1 MSAEARGRSAQIR
14 PGARPLR
21 GRGASLWAYIGVMPI
36 LLLLFIAVSVAATGF
51 DLYLRARQAAYV
63 ASHRGAVPPAFAG
76 AVTLEEHQR
85 AADYERARLRL
96 GAAASVFGLAVAVGW
111 AVFGYDALYGW
122 VAGALPPGIP
132 RGVAFLVAAGAVS
145 SLLGLPFALLR
156 TFGIEAR
163 FGFNRTT
170 PGRFALD
177 RIKGWALSLALSA
190 PLLAGLLW
198 LMRQPPVAGVPWWAW
213 AWLGLMAL
221 MLGLMDLYPRVI
233 APMFNR
239 FTPLEGPLRTRI
251 EGLLERCGFQAGGL
265 FVMDASRRS
274 AHGNAY
280 FSGLGRSKR
289 IVLFDTL
296 IASNPE
302 AELEAV
308 LAHELGHFKLNHIL
322 LGLLQSAALTLVG
335 LFCIGWLLRQP
346 WLLPGFGIAHQDD
359 ALALVVGVLVV
370 QMAGPLLGIMAN
382 WVSRRHEYQADDFA
396 RRLVGVEP
404 MAGALLRLSRDN
416 ASTLTTD
423 PLYALVNFSHP
434 PVPLR
439 VARLREA

>member
-1 MSAEARGRSAQIR
+1 MPTLLILFVVVS
-14 PGARPLR
+14 
-21 GRGASLWAYIGVMPI
+21 IGTT
-36 LLLLFIAVSVAATGF
+36 AF
-51 DLYLRARQAAYV
+51 DLMLRARQAAHV
-63 ASHRGAVPPAFAG
+63 ARHRGVVPAAFADSVSL
-76 AVTLEEHQR
+76 AEHQR

-96 GAAASVFGLAVAVGW
+96 GAAASLFGLVVALGW
-111 AVFGYDALYGW
+111 ATFGYDALYG
-122 VAGALPPGIP
+122 ALADRIP
-132 RGVAFLVAAGAVS
+132 SGLTRSVLFLIAAGAVS
-145 SLLGLPFALLR
+145 SALNLPFALLR
-156 TFGIEAR
+156 TFGIEQR

-170 PGRFALD
+170 LGAFALD
-177 RIKGWALSLALSA
+177 RLKGGALSLALGV
-190 PLLAGLLW
+190 PLLYGLLW
-198 LMRQPPVAGVPWWAW
+198 LMARPGLWWLW
-213 AWLGLMAL
+213 AWLGLVL
-221 MLGLMDLYPRVI
+221 IMLAMMDAYPRWI

-251 EGLLERCGFQAGGL
+251 EGLLRRCGFEASGL

-296 IASNPE
+296 IAGNSE

-322 LGLLQSAALTLVG
+322 FGLLQSAAL
-335 LFCIGWLLRQP
+335 LFLALFAVGWLSKQP
-346 WLLPGFGIAHQDD
+346 WLLPSFGIVHRDD

-370 QMAGPLLGIMAN
+370 QVAGPALGIMAN
-382 WVSRRHEYQADDFA
+382 WISRRHEYQADDFA
-396 RRLVGVEP
+396 RRMVGAEP
-404 MAGALLRLSRDN
+404 MVSALLRLSRDN

-439 VARLREA
+439 VQRLREAKQPA

>member
-1 MSAEARGRSAQIR
+1 M
-14 PGARPLR
+14 
-21 GRGASLWAYIGVMPI
+21 MPT
-36 LLLLFIAVSVAATGF
+36 LLLLFVAVSAAATGF
-51 DLYLRARQAAYV
+51 DLMLRRRQSAHVAR
-63 ASHRGAVPPAFAG
+63 HRGAVPSAFAA
-76 AVTLEEHQR
+76 AVTLAEHQR

-96 GAAASVFGLAVAVGW
+96 GSAASVFGLVVALGW
-111 AVFGYDALYGW
+111 AAFGYDALYGR
-122 VAGALPPGIP
+122 VATLVPEGLA
-132 RGVAFLVAAGAVS
+132 RSVAFLIAAGAIS
-145 SLLGLPFALLR
+145 SLLGLPAALLR
-156 TFGIEAR
+156 TFGIEQR

-170 PGRFALD
+170 PRGFLLD
-177 RIKGWALSLALSA
+177 RLKGWALSLVLGI
-190 PLLAGLLW
+190 PLLTALLW
-198 LMRQPPVAGVPWWAW
+198 LMRQPGPWWFW

-221 MLGLMDLYPRVI
+221 MLAMMDAYPRFI

-239 FTPLEGPLRTRI
+239 FTPLDGPLRDRI
-251 EGLLERCGFQAGGL
+251 EALLHRCGFQAAGL

-296 IASNPE
+296 IANNSE

-322 LGLLQSAALTLVG
+322 AGLLQTAALTFAG
-335 LFCIGWLLRQP
+335 LFAVGWLLKQP
-346 WLLPGFGIAHQDD
+346 WLLSSFGITHQDD
-359 ALALVVGVLVV
+359 ALALIVGVLVV
-370 QMAGPLLGIMAN
+370 QTAGPVLGIAAN
-382 WVSRRHEYQADDFA
+382 WISRRHEYQADDFA
-396 RRLVGVEP
+396 RRLVGAEP
-404 MAGALLRLSRDN
+404 MASALLRLSRDN

-439 VARLREA
+439 IARLQQA